1 MPERELLVRIVGDDR
16 SLQAAFARSSRGAQ
30 QMETRTASLG
40 KNLSRG
46 FAAAGVTVGLGVA
59 LQAGRQFASMA
70 SDLNEEITK
79 SQKVFG
85 DSADE
90 ILAWSETTA
99 SSMGIA
105 QTQALQ
111 ATGIFGNLFNTVGLG
126 VDQSAEMSQALTKL
140 AADLASFNNADI
152 SDVLDA
158 IRSGLIGEAEPLRR
172 YGVLLS
178 ETRVQQV
185 ALENTGKANVR
196 QLSDQEK
203 ALARYQIILQDT
215 VPAQGDF
222 ADTIGGAANQE
233 RVAAAETA
241 ELETELGK
249 LALTVE
255 LALLPVIV
263 GLVGGINDLIDA
275 SRDLRNRLHDS
286 DFAEGFNSAVDGA
299 AKHASDFFLG
309 LRDGIP
315 FLQQFKSEVQGIF
328 DDTSAPP
335 ETPGGGRDSSPHSF
349 PGAGRAAAAE
359 KRAQA
364 EQAAARKRLEDA
376 RDRFAA
382 FTKGLGLK
390 LKNAGIS
397 EDLGDDLAVMRE
409 IEAAIQREIAIE
421 GRTFKLAND
430 LADIRLRIAQ
440 TTKQQQDRIA
450 QAERDAADS
459 AEAAKDARQ
468 ARLQAQ
474 HDARERQQFLAL
486 GLTAEGEARTPG
498 IAALRNRGRNLLA
511 QIEASGLDT
520 PQIQQFVRQISAVFT
535 DQFDKAGRDVRQ
547 AILGLF
553 NTISSA
559 LNDGADGINKG
570 PRTKFRVVNTSN
582 ILAGLGL
589 SEDEEKALRSRLS
602 RIGAGG
608 TTSQTSSTG
617 GAFGVD
623 VHGGGN
629 IVINGDVNIRADS
642 VDEFG
647 RELERKG
654 RRAGKPRTGNFGGH
668 KN

>member
-16 SLQAAFARSSRGAQ
+16 SLQQAFARSSAGAQ
-30 QMETRTASLG
+30 QFETRTASLG
-40 KNLSRG
+40 RNVSRG
-46 FAAAGVTVGLGVA
+46 FAAAGVTIGLGVA
-59 LQAGRQFASMA
+59 LQVGKQVTDMA

-111 ATGIFGNLFNTVGLG
+111 ATGIFGNLFSTVGLG
-126 VDQSAEMSQALTKL
+126 TDQSAEMSQSLTQL

-152 SDVLDA
+152 SDVLLA

-178 ETRVQQV
+178 EARVQQV
-185 ALENTGKANVR
+185 ALENTGKQNVR

-203 ALARYQIILQDT
+203 ALARYQIILEDT

-222 ADTIGGAANQE
+222 ADTIGDALLIRRA
-233 RVAAAETA
+233 AAAETQ
-241 ELETELGK
+241 ELATEFGK
-249 LALTVE
+249 LTLALE
-255 LALLPVIV
+255 LATLPVIV

-275 SRDLRNRLHDS
+275 TRDLRGRLHDS
-286 DFAEGFNSAVDGA
+286 DFAEGFNQGVDRA
-299 AKHASDFFLG
+299 AQHASDFFLG

-328 DDTSAPP
+328 GETAPGDTI
-335 ETPGGGRDSSPHSF
+335 GGGQDSAPHSF
-349 PGAGRAAAAE
+349 PGAGRANAE
-359 KRAQA
+359 ERRVEA
-364 EQAAARKRLEDA
+364 EQAAARRRLENA

-390 LKNAGIS
+390 LKNAGITETLS
-397 EDLGDDLAVMRE
+397 DDLAVMRE

-440 TTKQQQDRIA
+440 TTKQQEDRVA
-450 QAERDAADS
+450 AAERDAADA
-459 AEAAKDARQ
+459 AENARDARQ

-559 LNDGADGINKG
+559 LNDGADGVNKG

-582 ILAGLGL
+582 ILSGLGL

-608 TTSQTSSTG
+608 TTPAPGGAG
-617 GAFGVD
+617 GAFGFD
-623 VHGGGN
+623 TGTGGR
-629 IVINGDVNIRADS
+629 IVINGNVTVVTDDP
-642 VDEFG
+642 DHFG
-647 RELERKG
+647 RDLEKAA
-654 RRAGKPRTGNFGGH
+654 RRSGKPRTGAFAGH